1 MLLSK
6 LWIYCESLKF
16 LKFSSFTI
24 LVHLDVSLF
33 IYLLCCLWLTFWVFG
48 LELDVCMASFSQLMC
63 TFFTG
68 NGSSNLQN
76 MFKYSHVFLK
86 IRFSTPF

>member
-6 LWIYCESLKF
+6 LLIYCESLNF
-16 LKFSSFTI
+16 LKVFQ
-24 LVHLDVSLF
+24 LHH
-33 IYLLCCLWLTFWVFG
+33 CLWFTFWEFG
-48 LELDVCMASFSQLMC
+48 LELAVCMASFSQLMC

-76 MFKYSHVFLK
+76 MFKYSHVFLQ